1 MNILKSNHKT
11 QNRIACLLGIG
22 KIQLWLFLIS
32 LGITTTIFAQ
42 TTQSNFINYQGV
54 ASNAEGDVLAN
65 ETITVGIALKYGL
78 DVDASYAEDHT
89 VLTDANGVFSLKIGD
104 GMATLDTYENYQWYP
119 EIASFLTVSINGSEI
134 GTTELLA
141 VPFALSSGDSQWFV
155 NGNDEIQNKSN
166 KTVKTRR
173 DLIVD
178 GSIALEFGQAVD
190 EISIDGTLSDNS
202 DQAIPTERA
211 VKAYVDNNTSNINQI
226 DDLSDGKSDL
236 TSLYLGNNAGLSN
249 VGDENRNVGIGVKA
263 LQRNTSGKDNTAIGF
278 EALISNTTGDRNTAL
293 GFQSLANNETGN
305 TNTGI
310 GFQALISNTSASNNT
325 ATGSSALAFNTTGSA
340 NTGYGAS
347 ALLLNT
353 SGFQNT
359 AVGTLA
365 LQNNIQGAQ
374 NTAVGLSALINNE
387 TGNRNT
393 AVGRQSLQNA
403 TGSFNVA
410 VGNDALNDVT
420 TGSNNIGIG
429 ADAQVPSATAS
440 HQVRVGNNQITYAG
454 VQVAWTITS
463 DAAWKDDIQPLP
475 YGLNMVTQLKPVD
488 YLRINNEDET
498 REIGFIAQ
506 DVEVL
511 FNKLG
516 YKNTGMLTRDDD
528 GRLSLRYNDFIPII
542 TKAVQELND
551 KTVALEHMN
560 DQLLKRII
568 ALEEK

>member
-1 MNILKSNHKT
+1 
-11 QNRIACLLGIG
+11 
-22 KIQLWLFLIS
+22 
-32 LGITTTIFAQ
+32 
-42 TTQSNFINYQGV
+42 
-54 ASNAEGDVLAN
+54 
-65 ETITVGIALKYGL
+65 
-78 DVDASYAEDHT
+78 
-89 VLTDANGVFSLKIGD
+89 
-104 GMATLDTYENYQWYP
+104 MAD
-119 EIASFLTVSINGSEI
+119 
-134 GTTELLA
+134 
-141 VPFALSSGDSQWFV
+141 D
-155 NGNDEIQNKSN
+155 
-166 KTVKTRR
+166 
-173 DLIVD
+173 
-178 GSIALEFGQAVD
+178 
-190 EISIDGTLSDNS
+190 S
-202 DQAIPTERA
+202 DQAVPTEKA
-211 VKAYVDNNTSNINQI
+211 VKAYVDNNTSNVNQVN
-226 DDLSDGKSDL
+226 DLSDGKSDA
-236 TSLYLGNNAGLSN
+236 TSLYLGNNAGFSN
-249 VGDENRNVGIGVKA
+249 MGDENRNVGIGIKV
-263 LQRNTSGKDNTAIGF
+263 LQSNTSGKDNVANGF
-278 EALISNTTGDRNTAL
+278 EALVSNTTGGRNSAV
-293 GFQSLANNETGN
+293 GFQSLFSNDTGN
-305 TNTGI
+305 TNTGV
-310 GFQALISNTSASNNT
+310 GFQALASNTSASNNT
-325 ATGSSALAFNTTGSA
+325 ATGSSVLAFNTTGSA

-374 NTAVGLSALINNE
+374 NTAVGLSALNNNE

-410 VGNDALNDVT
+410 VGNDALNDLT

-429 ADAQVPSATAS
+429 ADAQVPDATA
-440 HQVRVGNNQITYAG
+440 NNQVQIGNTQITFAG

-475 YGLNMVTQLKPVD
+475 YGLEMVAQLKPVD
-488 YLRINNEDET
+488 YLRKNNKTNT

-506 DVEVL
+506 DVEL
-511 FNKLG
+511 LLHKLG
-516 YKNTGMLTRDDD
+516 YKDAGMLTRDDA